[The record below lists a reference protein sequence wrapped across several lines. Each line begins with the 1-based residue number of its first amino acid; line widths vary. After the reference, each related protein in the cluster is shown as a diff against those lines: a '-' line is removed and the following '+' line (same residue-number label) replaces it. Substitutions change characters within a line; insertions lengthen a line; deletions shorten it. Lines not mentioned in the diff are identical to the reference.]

1 MPSRETTDIDRSD
14 VDNATSLKANR
25 SSRPT
30 QRIDRSN
37 KTISLVLPVF
47 NEVAVLSELTELLQN
62 TLAESD
68 YKFEIVFVN
77 DGSIDGSAELL
88 DQIGGE
94 YSNVRV
100 IHFSRNFGHQSALQA
115 GLTAARGDAVVIM
128 DSDLQDSTDA
138 IPEFIKKWEAGYQ
151 VVYAIREK
159 RKENILKRVLFYGF
173 YRLLKAVSAQDIP
186 CDAGNFGLIDRRV
199 ANHIVHL
206 PEQSR
211 FYPGLR
217 HWVGFTQCGV
227 QVERHERHDGQP
239 RVSFW
244 GLLELARTAV
254 FSFSTLPL
262 MVFYG
267 VAIVSMVV
275 CMGLT
280 GYSLYHKAFTDL
292 AIPGWA
298 SGVITAS
305 FFGTLNAL
313 GIAVLGEYVVRI
325 FDQVRAR
332 PQFIIERTV
341 NMYSSPEE
349 SGDASFSKGAT
360 PDIPNQDDS
369 HEPNEDTLL
378 TVHLNPASDER

>member
-1 MPSRETTDIDRSD
+1 MTSRKPTDADRGVDPATSLEANRRSRETH
-14 VDNATSLKANR
+14 V
-25 SSRPT
+25 P
-30 QRIDRSN
+30 
-37 KTISLVLPVF
+37 KTISLVLPVY
-47 NEVAVLSELTELLQN
+47 NEIAVLSELNKTLQN
-62 TLAESD
+62 ALVETGYD
-68 YKFEIVFVN
+68 FEIIFIN

-88 DQIGGE
+88 DSIAAE
-94 YSNVRV
+94 YPNVRV
-100 IHFSRNFGHQSALQA
+100 VHFSRNFGHQSALQA

-128 DSDLQDSTDA
+128 DSDLQDGADA
-138 IPEFIKKWEAGYQ
+138 IPQFLKKWEEGYQ
-151 VVYAIREK
+151 VVYAVREK
-159 RKENILKRVLFYGF
+159 RKENFLKRLLFFGF
-173 YRLLKAVSAQDIP
+173 YRLLKAVSAEDIP

-206 PEQSR
+206 PEQAR

-217 HWVGFTQCGV
+217 HWVGFNQCGV
-227 QVERHERHDGQP
+227 LVERHERHDGQP

-244 GLLELARTAV
+244 GLLSLARTAV

-262 MVFYG
+262 MLFYA
-267 VAIVSMVV
+267 VAVISMVV
-275 CMGLT
+275 CVGLT
-280 GYSLYHKAFTDL
+280 GFTLYHKIFTNL

-341 NMYSSPEE
+341 NMYPPHEPMLAPITQRSDSNE
-349 SGDASFSKGAT
+349 DASALVEST
-360 PDIPNQDDS
+360 ELDS
-369 HEPNEDTLL
+369 P
-378 TVHLNPASDER
+378 SRSS